1 LYEIPGISNLLDF
14 VFQAEVW
21 MIERFNAHVL
31 QVKDTLNQNGGG
43 SGDTSFAWAQFHTWL
58 IVSLLGCVIWTLID
72 RKRQNSYHTLDFWL
86 INIVR
91 YYIALVAFTYGIIK
105 LFALQMPFP
114 NLSQL
119 ATPLGDYLPMRLSWM
134 FIGYSTQYQIFSGVM
149 ETIVGMLLLNR
160 RTVTLGAL
168 LGIGV
173 FTNVFILNISYDIPV
188 KLYSMQLLICCL
200 FLAVR
205 DWRRLSDFFL
215 LNKEAKP
222 TRLYDFDLTKKWQ
235 RIARIVFK
243 VGFVIYFVAMPFNQ
257 SWSRYKEEANK
268 GELKPIKVGVY
279 TVKTVTKNNDTLPLS
294 NDDEMIWKDFIFD
307 RGGMGSVN
315 TLDTLFF
322 TRYRRGYFT
331 YQPDSLTETIS
342 FKKYATD
349 TTNLFEMKYKIIDDT
364 TLELWGKIK
373 TDSLRF
379 SLQRSNRHFQL
390 AEKQFHWISESNR

>member
-1 LYEIPGISNLLDF
+1 
-14 VFQAEVW
+14 
-21 MIERFNAHVL
+21 
-31 QVKDTLNQNGGG
+31 
-43 SGDTSFAWAQFHTWL
+43 
-58 IVSLLGCVIWTLID
+58 
-72 RKRQNSYHTLDFWL
+72 
-86 INIVR
+86 
-91 YYIALVAFTYGIIK
+91 
-105 LFALQMPFP
+105 
-114 NLSQL
+114 
-119 ATPLGDYLPMRLSWM
+119 
-134 FIGYSTQYQIFSGVM
+134 
-149 ETIVGMLLLNR
+149 LNR
-160 RTVTLGAL
+160 KTVTLGAL
-168 LGIGV
+168 MGMGV

-243 VGFVIYFVAMPFNQ
+243 VGFVIYFVAMPFKQ

-364 TLELWGKIK
+364 TLELWGKVK

-379 SLQRSNRHFQL
+379 KLQRSNRHFQL
-390 AEKQFHWISESNR
+390 ADRQFHWISESNR